1 MEPTT
6 PPRPGTTTPRRRCP
20 ASRTSPSR
28 RWTRRRSQRRTTSRP
43 RRSSPTTSPTTTS
56 PTAPRR
62 APTGRRRTIATRRPP
77 TLASPAR
84 RRNPPRRP
92 LLQPSTAGIDAARPA
107 LSRQDLAAVLAVQDL
122 DLLADQLRH
131 RRAHLPARSALAGL
145 DRQIESANAEL
156 AAIEATLADVEAR
169 QAAAEAELAE
179 AERRAAS
186 LSTRLYGGSVTA
198 SRELSAMSTELD
210 QLKARSSA
218 MEDAVLALME
228 ERDPLEARSAEVAA
242 RRAEAASAVPSGLL
256 EPYERLRSRL
266 DGVGAARLVGNRC
279 DGCHLTLPAVEL
291 DRIRRLPDGEV
302 YTCDQCSRILVPDL

>member
-1 MEPTT
+1 M
-6 PPRPGTTTPRRRCP
+6 
-20 ASRTSPSR
+20 
-28 RWTRRRSQRRTTSRP
+28 
-43 RRSSPTTSPTTTS
+43 
-56 PTAPRR
+56 
-62 APTGRRRTIATRRPP
+62 
-77 TLASPAR
+77 
-84 RRNPPRRP
+84 
-92 LLQPSTAGIDAARPA
+92 
-107 LSRQDLAAVLAVQDL
+107 QDL

-156 AAIEATLADVEAR
+156 AAIEATLADVGAR

-242 RRAEAASAVPSGLL
+242 DVERLAGERARVAAQLEADEAAVDAELAEVAARRAEAASAVPSGLL
-256 EPYERLRSRL
+256 ETYERLRSRL